1 MRDLCVSRITFRGL
15 CLSFCFRQMTLY
27 GRFSHIIFR
36 LQLRIKPLEC
46 QSLTSFQIC
55 SPFGAGPLCL
65 GAKQRTRISRI
76 TFRFSQ
82 ITFLYEPKRS
92 ENSVKSRSLARET
105 SPGKVMRE
113 NPPVLLLNVCIAE
126 KSFLRMAK
134 NILRNVNEAHWRF
147 DNSPQ
152 FCYRLDKPA
161 YILPYGQCV

>member
-1 MRDLCVSRITFRGL
+1 MHDERPVRFSHNFSRL

-92 ENSVKSRSLARET
+92 ENSVKSRSRAERNVTRKRYARK
-105 SPGKVMRE
+105 SA
-113 NPPVLLLNVCIAE
+113 CIAAKRLYCRE
-126 KSFLRMAK
+126 KRSEERRVGK
-134 NILRNVNEAHWRF
+134 
-147 DNSPQ
+147 DNRA
-152 FCYRLDKPA
+152 CYSQR
-161 YILPYGQCV
+161 

>member
-134 NILRNVNEAHWRF
+134 NILRNVSHLESLTPSLAIF
-147 DNSPQ
+147 ASS
-152 FCYRLDKPA
+152 A
-161 YILPYGQCV
+161 

>member
-92 ENSVKSRSLARET
+92 ENSVKSRSRAERNVTRKRYARK
-105 SPGKVMRE
+105 SA
-113 NPPVLLLNVCIAE
+113 CIAAKRLYCRE
-126 KSFLRMAK
+126 KFLENGEKYSEKRHFQ
-134 NILRNVNEAHWRF
+134 RCFAHE
-147 DNSPQ
+147 NS
-152 FCYRLDKPA
+152 R
-161 YILPYGQCV
+161 